1 MVLPKERVK
10 KYKDKIRHLSRRQQ
24 GKSLI
29 EVIRKL
35 NEVIRG
41 FSNYFRVGNVRV
53 KFKGMDKWIR
63 MRERSYIRGKRSME
77 SNWRIP
83 NKVLDQAV
91 LVSMVNLLTDR
102 SSFASEIEKGKAL
115 TRKWGT
121 DGVKAVCGKSAR
133 TV

>member
-53 KFKGMDKWIR
+53 KFKGLDKWIR
-63 MRERSYIRGKRSME
+63 MRVRSYIRGKRSME

-83 NKVLDQAV
+83 NKGLDQAG
-91 LVSMVNLLTDR
+91 LVSMVDLLTDR
-102 SSFASEIEKGKAL
+102 S
-115 TRKWGT
+115 
-121 DGVKAVCGKSAR
+121 
-133 TV
+133 